1 LPRELINSRRL
12 EYFDVSHNNINDSFP
27 FWLGDLP
34 ELKVLGLSN
43 NELHGDIRY
52 SGNMT
57 CTFSKLHIIDLSHN
71 KFSGSFPLE
80 MIQSWKAMKTSNT
93 SQLQYDQNSQ
103 VVKINNHGVYTTRV
117 DTYSFMMS
125 NKGMLRVY
133 KKLQQFYSNFIA
145 IDISSNKI
153 SGEIPK
159 VIGDLKGLIFLNLS
173 NNDLI
178 GSIPSSLEKLTNLE
192 ALDLSLN
199 SLSGKIPQQLTQ
211 LTFLAFFNVS
221 FNNLSGPI
229 PQNEQFSTF
238 EENSFEGN
246 QGLCGDQL
254 LNKCIDHVE
263 TSISEEDHDS
273 ESLFELYWIV
283 ILIGYV
289 GGLVAG
295 VALGSAFYPDVI
307 GCLKRFF

>member
-1 LPRELINSRRL
+1 
-12 EYFDVSHNNINDSFP
+12 
-27 FWLGDLP
+27 
-34 ELKVLGLSN
+34 
-43 NELHGDIRY
+43 
-52 SGNMT
+52 
-57 CTFSKLHIIDLSHN
+57 
-71 KFSGSFPLE
+71 

-103 VVKINNHGVYTTRV
+103 VVNIYNPQVIVSREIPFSIIV
-117 DTYSFMMS
+117 A
-125 NKGMLRVY
+125 NKGLVMVY
-133 KKLQQFYSNFIA
+133 KNLQKFYSTFIA

-159 VIGDLKGLIFLNLS
+159 VIGDLKGLIYLNLS
-173 NNDLI
+173 NNDLV
-178 GSIPSSLEKLTNLE
+178 GTIPSSLGKLTNLE

-199 SLSGKIPQQLTQ
+199 SLSGKIPEQLTQ

-238 EENSFEGN
+238 QDNSFEGN

-254 LNKCIDHVE
+254 LKKCIDHAN
-263 TSISEEDHDS
+263 TSIYEEDHES